1 MGSRHKIYVGVDYG
15 TTFSGFAFVTSQR
28 TSVQDIEV
36 ITNWPGNAAG
46 YREKVPSQIAYK
58 AENQKPALE
67 KDVWGYEIPPGAKRC
82 CWTKLLLDKTA
93 GATEFD
99 DPRLSDLSE
108 WTGLPIPKEKTA
120 EDVVAD
126 YLTHLY
132 RHCMHSLEQRMTQ
145 EILKLTPI
153 EFWFTMPAIWSD
165 DAQLATMEAAK
176 RAGFGKSSKREYDTI
191 SMIRE
196 PEAAALSALKN
207 TADEFDDLVEINT
220 GILVCD
226 CGGGTVDITSYTV
239 AAITPTLKIEE
250 SCVGIGAKCGASYV
264 DRNFETLMVDRY
276 GTHYTSLPANK
287 RGQGSEFM
295 KRFEDVRNDFSGTNH
310 NSFNLQLVMRNLNES
325 DPNCIQYD
333 PEDGEIT
340 LTSKDLQACFDP
352 VVESIIGLVKQQK
365 AAVAKENAPAIAN
378 LVLVGGFSCSPYV
391 WENVKKWCDES
402 SIRAISA
409 NRPWSAIARGA
420 ALRGLEGAIVT
431 NRRCRRHY
439 GTSLAWPFRE
449 GLEVHDSR
457 VYFDPLT
464 EKLWRKGWMSW
475 SIKKGEKLKL
485 GDKRSLEFQRPYK
498 EGDPMEVD
506 LQIYSCSLDNPPQRD
521 DDPDSR
527 VEQVGTVRMQ
537 YTKADLS
544 RFDKKKIKRHGH
556 ILSRKDA
563 WYDLNMKC
571 EVGLA
576 DSIGVLSFTV
586 TCGGKP
592 IGTTKFDCQ
601 ID

>member
-1 MGSRHKIYVGVDYG
+1 MTEIGGSADKRLTRTMGSRHKIYVGVDYG
-15 TTFSGFAFVTSQR
+15 TTFSGQYRPPTMAKPGLTLKGFAFVTSQR

-207 TADEFDDLVEINT
+207 TADEFDDLVEVRHHRT
-220 GILVCD
+220 ILI
-226 CGGGTVDITSYTV
+226 GF
-239 AAITPTLKIEE
+239 E
-250 SCVGIGAKCGASYV
+250 SKLRIS
-264 DRNFETLMVDRY
+264 RST
-276 GTHYTSLPANK
+276 
-287 RGQGSEFM
+287 Q
-295 KRFEDVRNDFSGTNH
+295 
-310 NSFNLQLVMRNLNES
+310 ES
-325 DPNCIQYD
+325 
-333 PEDGEIT
+333 
-340 LTSKDLQACFDP
+340 
-352 VVESIIGLVKQQK
+352 
-365 AAVAKENAPAIAN
+365 
-378 LVLVGGFSCSPYV
+378 
-391 WENVKKWCDES
+391 
-402 SIRAISA
+402 
-409 NRPWSAIARGA
+409 
-420 ALRGLEGAIVT
+420 
-431 NRRCRRHY
+431 
-439 GTSLAWPFRE
+439 
-449 GLEVHDSR
+449 
-457 VYFDPLT
+457 
-464 EKLWRKGWMSW
+464 
-475 SIKKGEKLKL
+475 
-485 GDKRSLEFQRPYK
+485 
-498 EGDPMEVD
+498 
-506 LQIYSCSLDNPPQRD
+506 
-521 DDPDSR
+521 
-527 VEQVGTVRMQ
+527 
-537 YTKADLS
+537 
-544 RFDKKKIKRHGH
+544 
-556 ILSRKDA
+556 
-563 WYDLNMKC
+563 
-571 EVGLA
+571 
-576 DSIGVLSFTV
+576 
-586 TCGGKP
+586 
-592 IGTTKFDCQ
+592 
-601 ID
+601 